1 MTAEES
7 SGGDPGQPD
16 GPPED
21 LPSDPESVARLIC
34 LRQLEQRSRTRAEL
48 ASTLKRRGV
57 PDDAARSVLDRFAEV
72 GLIDDL
78 ALAGTYAMAQHRE
91 RGLASR
97 AVALKLRQRGI
108 AEPDVQAAVGPIDAD
123 SETEAARMLVA
134 RRLRSLRGVE
144 PQAQARRLV
153 GLLAR
158 RGYPPG
164 LAHRV
169 VREALAGTGIGDTP
183 AIDDD

>member
-7 SGGDPGQPD
+7 SGGDPG
-16 GPPED
+16 PPED
-21 LPSDPESVARLIC
+21 LREDLPGDPESVARLIC
-34 LRQLEQRSRTRAEL
+34 LRMLDQRARTRAEL
-48 ASTLKRRGV
+48 ATVLKRRGV
-57 PDDAARSVLDRFAEV
+57 PEDAARAVLDRFVEV

-91 RGLASR
+91 RGLAAR

-108 AEPDVQAAVGPIDAD
+108 AEPDVQAAVGRIDAE
-123 SETEAARMLVA
+123 SEAEAARSLVA
-134 RRLRSLRGVE
+134 RRLRSLHGLE

-169 VREALAGTGIGDTP
+169 VREALAGAGIGDGP
-183 AIDDD
+183 AIDD